1 MTKRNPYQCR
11 FCGLSDMI
19 KVKNKDCG
27 KCCIGCGTT
36 KYVMARRCGVCYRL
50 AQPKRQYHINH
61 YNCHQRSYYLART
74 LFTIGM
80 IITFVVLH
88 TLWRIDNVID
98 ANGPNMELV
107 KYASISIVITL
118 LYGIYIISTYS
129 KGEYK

>member
-1 MTKRNPYQCR
+1 MIKRNLYQCR

-27 KCCIGCGTT
+27 KCCIGCGTND
-36 KYVMARRCGVCYRL
+36 YVMARRCGICYRK

-61 YNCHQRSYYLART
+61 YNCHMRATYLART
-74 LFTIGM
+74 IFTIGM

-88 TLWRIDNVID
+88 TIWRTNNVID
-98 ANGPNMELV
+98 ANGPNMELI
-107 KYASISIVITL
+107 KYASIAIVITL